1 LTVEDKNKTSIL
13 IADDNESM
21 RSGMA
26 QILKDEGFSVQQASD
41 GDTALKMA
49 GNIKPNLII
58 ADYRMPGMNGLE
70 LLNAV
75 KTSLPDTE
83 VIIITAFGTI
93 DVAVKAMQQGAWDF
107 ITKPFSAEELSVKVN
122 RTLKVI
128 RQRIEADKL
137 KDENRYLR
145 QEADIRFNYGEIIG
159 ESREMK
165 KVYKT
170 IEKVAK
176 NNTSVL
182 ILGESGTGKEL
193 AARAIHFNSLRK
205 EQPFIKVNC
214 GALAQ
219 GVLESELFGH
229 EKGAFTGAIRMK
241 KGRFEL
247 ADHGTLFLDEIG
259 DLPAETQVKL
269 LRVLQEKEF
278 ERVGGENTISVD
290 VRIIAATNLDLKEQI
305 RKGKFRE
312 DLYYRLYILPI
323 HLPPLRERKE
333 DIPVLAGHFIDKIGK
348 ETGNP
353 GITITEDAVGLL
365 VNYNWPGN
373 VRELQNIIE
382 RALVLCEHNRITA
395 DDLSF
400 ISSKVKDTSDMDYG
414 FNLEETIS
422 GVEKDMIKRAL
433 KQCRGVKAKAAKLLR
448 IKESTLYYK
457 MEKYKIPLN

>member
-1 LTVEDKNKTSIL
+1 
-13 IADDNESM
+13 M

>member
-1 LTVEDKNKTSIL
+1 MTVEDKNKTSIL